1 MTYLIPEDWKLSK
14 SSFIKGKQC
23 TKYLFLDKHKKQERT
38 PPSKALMA
46 LFKQGHEFEDR
57 FRYSEFPDGI
67 NLKDELKWNF
77 GHYNSKTRQLLSTH
91 DQCTLFEAGIIE
103 DDILILMDVLHKN
116 ANGTFDF
123 YEIKLHNKISE
134 VIWQDLRIQYYVCK
148 KRFGSAI
155 NSFNLVHR
163 DGDSGWMVKDVL
175 SELEIMVRGIETEIE
190 EFKRVLR
197 LKSVPDI
204 EMGEQCR
211 DTYLCPF
218 VGYCKR
224 V

>member
-1 MTYLIPEDWKLSK
+1 MHHSKNESWKLSK

-23 TKYLFLDKHKKQERT
+23 AKYLFLDKHKKQEGT
-38 PPSKALMA
+38 PPSKRLLA
-46 LFKQGHEFEDR
+46 LFRHGHEFEDR
-57 FRYSEFPDGI
+57 FRYSEFPEGI
-67 NLKDELKWNF
+67 NLRHELESSF
-77 GHYNSKTRQLLSTH
+77 AYYNSKTRQLLNER

-123 YEIKLHNKISE
+123 YEVKLHNKISE
-134 VIWQDLRIQYYVCK
+134 VIWQDVRIQYYVCK
-148 KRFGSAI
+148 QRFGLAI
-155 NSFNLVHR
+155 NSFHIVHR
-163 DGDSGWMVKDVL
+163 DGENGWVTRDVL
-175 SELEIMVRGIETEIE
+175 GELEIMVQGIEIEVE
-190 EFKRVLR
+190 EFKRVLK

-211 DTYLCPF
+211 DPYLCPF

-224 V
+224 E